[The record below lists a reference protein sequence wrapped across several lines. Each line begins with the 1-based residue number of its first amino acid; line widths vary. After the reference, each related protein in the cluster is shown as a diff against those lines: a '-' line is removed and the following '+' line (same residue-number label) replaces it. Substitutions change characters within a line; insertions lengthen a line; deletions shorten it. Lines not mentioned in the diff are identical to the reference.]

1 MSEASERLDLSMDAD
16 TEAEVECPWC
26 GDTVTIALDP
36 SGGAVQE
43 YVQDCEVCCQP
54 LLVDLR
60 YLRSGAAEV
69 SLERAD

>member
-1 MSEASERLDLSMDAD
+1 MSEASERLDLSVDAA
-16 TEAEVECPWC
+16 TEVEAECPYC
-26 GDTVTIALDP
+26 GEVVILELDP
-36 SGGAVQE
+36 GGGAVQE

-54 LLVDLR
+54 WLVELR